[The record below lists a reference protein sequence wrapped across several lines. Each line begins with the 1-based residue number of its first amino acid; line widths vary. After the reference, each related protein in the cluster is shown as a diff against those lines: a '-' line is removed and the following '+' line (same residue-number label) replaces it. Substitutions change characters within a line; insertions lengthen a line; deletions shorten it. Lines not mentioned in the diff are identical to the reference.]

1 MFSHVLQQQPGTG
14 QQQQRLNRI
23 GSFRACSGKPRTPAA
38 RDASFLHSPGRRQ
51 GGTPVKSWGRSGLQT
66 AQQPRKHTCHRKM
79 NCAGGTPLKS
89 QGRSGSQT
97 TPHGRRKKPKN
108 NSTAAQAAA
117 MLAAQPARF
126 CSQHLGM
133 LSWLVKH
140 LMTSALMVSPESN
153 DNSFRLLSK
162 SDGSLN

>member
-1 MFSHVLQQQPGTG
+1 MLQQ
-14 QQQQRLNRI
+14 
-23 GSFRACSGKPRTPAA
+23 RATC
-38 RDASFLHSPGRRQ
+38 LYLPGRRQ
-51 GGTPVKSWGRSGLQT
+51 GGNAP
-66 AQQPRKHTCHRKM
+66 
-79 NCAGGTPLKS
+79 KS

-97 TPHGRRKKPKN
+97 AQQPRRKKPKIK
-108 NSTAAQAAA
+108 STAGQAAA

-153 DNSFRLLSK
+153 DNSFKLLSK
-162 SDGSLN
+162 SDGILN